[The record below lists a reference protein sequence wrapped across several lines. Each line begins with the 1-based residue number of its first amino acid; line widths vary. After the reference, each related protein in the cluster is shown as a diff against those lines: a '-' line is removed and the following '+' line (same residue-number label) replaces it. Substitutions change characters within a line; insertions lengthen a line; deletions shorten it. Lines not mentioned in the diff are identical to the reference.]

1 MRRVHGSVRL
11 RRGHAG
17 AERLTPVP
25 GVIVSTDQAACVTD
39 ADGRYSLP
47 VEATDRFV
55 KLAPPAGMRAEG
67 PWFHRVRG
75 RQADEP
81 LDFALAE
88 DPVRG
93 GETCRFI
100 QVTDLHVLRGGPS
113 TPGLVRA
120 DLERLAAAWSGRADI
135 LVITGDVAGTGL
147 PEELLAARRAV
158 DGLPLPTCWLPDNHD
173 VETGAGVEPY
183 ADVFGP
189 DSYSFDWG
197 PVHFVCCNSVAD
209 GPDAPGRRWLHA
221 TLALIPRERPVVLL
235 THYQLDAA
243 FFKDLEPYR
252 IVASVSGHWHSSRLY
267 HDGRVAHFNTPS
279 FGFGGID
286 YSPRSYRVFTWSEG
300 ELAAETY
307 ALLPADAGGRSAAA
321 GWSFRAAAPGAALD
335 GGPCG
340 PGRLAPR
347 EWPQHAGG
355 PARVSRLEGPRV
367 TGVETVWRR
376 ALPGGVHMAAPVVH
390 GGRLFIGLLH
400 EDRQHGG
407 QVACLDAAVDSR
419 PLRGR
424 PGLARRLRASG
435 VAAERPQSRAGPGG
449 PFSRDGA
456 AVCRA
461 PSLQRS
467 GGPVHRRPAHAR
479 PGRGEPV

>member
-1 MRRVHGSVRL
+1 
-11 RRGHAG
+11 
-17 AERLTPVP
+17 
-25 GVIVSTDQAACVTD
+25 
-39 ADGRYSLP
+39 
-47 VEATDRFV
+47 
-55 KLAPPAGMRAEG
+55 
-67 PWFHRVRG
+67 
-75 RQADEP
+75 
-81 LDFALAE
+81 DF
-88 DPVRG
+88 
-93 GETCRFI
+93 
-100 QVTDLHVLRGGPS
+100 
-113 TPGLVRA
+113 
-120 DLERLAAAWSGRADI
+120 

-158 DGLPLPTCWLPDNHD
+158 DGLPLPTCWLPGNHD

-197 PVHFVCCNSVAD
+197 PVHFVCCISVAD

-286 YSPRSYRVFTWSEG
+286 YSLRSYRVFTWSEG
-300 ELAAETY
+300 ELAAEAY

-376 ALPGGVHMAAPVVH
+376 ALPGGVHMARARGRSHRRHRRRVLPRAAAAVALAQGRSRGL
-390 GGRLFIGLLH
+390 GGRPGG
-400 EDRQHGG
+400 DGRQRHRLRRAVSGAQPLRPRGRRAAGRGG
-407 QVACLDAAVDSR
+407 GPGRQRHLRPQADAHRGPAVPHQRAGQARPAAGRGRVVAGSGQPPAGSR
-419 PLRGR
+419 PLR
-424 PGLARRLRASG
+424 PA
-435 VAAERPQSRAGPGG
+435 AGPVL
-449 PFSRDGA
+449 D
-456 AVCRA
+456 A
-461 PSLQRS
+461 P
-467 GGPVHRRPAHAR
+467 GPVRAHAGAGRGRRPAHC
-479 PGRGEPV
+479 

>member
-47 VEATDRFV
+47 VEATNRFV

-120 DLERLAAAWSGRADI
+120 DLERLAAAWSGRADF

-158 DGLPLPTCWLPDNHD
+158 DGLPLPTCWLPGNHD

-321 GWSFRAAAPGAALD
+321 GWSFRAAATGAALD
-335 GGPCG
+335 GGPATRG
-340 PGRLAPR
+340 GWRPGNGRSTR
-347 EWPQHAGG
+347 AGRRGSAASRG
-355 PARVSRLEGPRV
+355 PA
-367 TGVETVWRR
+367 
-376 ALPGGVHMAAPVVH
+376 
-390 GGRLFIGLLH
+390 
-400 EDRQHGG
+400 
-407 QVACLDAAVDSR
+407 
-419 PLRGR
+419 
-424 PGLARRLRASG
+424 
-435 VAAERPQSRAGPGG
+435 
-449 PFSRDGA
+449 
-456 AVCRA
+456 
-461 PSLQRS
+461 
-467 GGPVHRRPAHAR
+467 
-479 PGRGEPV
+479 